1 MMSTACLDGGRRGV
15 DTAVVGWWCY
25 WWGYEVLLGGPP
37 TAPSVLSIMVD
48 SDADEWDLLG
58 YGVREVDGVT
68 HRPKNYG

>member
-1 MMSTACLDGGRRGV
+1 M
-15 DTAVVGWWCY
+15 VVRLG
-25 WWGYEVLLGGPP
+25 GYEVLLVDPRTP
-37 TAPSVLSIMVD
+37 PSVLSIMVD

>member
-1 MMSTACLDGGRRGV
+1 MVSTRRWWVGG
-15 DTAVVGWWCY
+15 AVG
-25 WWGYEVLLGGPP
+25 GGAAGGPP